1 MSQKSNQQPT
11 ESKKMKTNY
20 LGLQKVAPALT
31 LFVLSAIIVEL
42 LFGTTHLT
50 IITALIPEIGFYGG
64 AALVI
69 RYAVRRLHRSWFS
82 ILLLGVAFAVF
93 EEFLI
98 VQTSVSPTLFVGMPE
113 IYSRIFGVNWIYF
126 LWAAGYEGVW
136 GIVLPIYLTEI
147 IFSTRREDPWLS
159 KRGLV
164 ATVVVFALASLVSWG
179 IWTQEVAP
187 QALGYIYSP
196 PLSLII
202 FALIV
207 ITGLIIVALVPRP
220 PLHLAYRAT
229 RMRLKPWSLGALVF
243 VLSLLWFVLVAFAFN
258 TFPTIPVAIAIVPGL
273 ILAGAVLFLVLTQS
287 KSSGWD
293 DEKRLAIIIGGLFA
307 SMIAGFW
314 ASGIVLAID
323 FVGKII
329 FNIITV
335 ALLVYLA
342 WSLHKHS
349 QE

>member
-1 MSQKSNQQPT
+1 
-11 ESKKMKTNY
+11 MKTNY
-20 LGLQKVAPALT
+20 LGLKKAAPALT
-31 LFVLSAIIVEL
+31 LLVLSAVIVEL

-50 IITALIPEIGFYGG
+50 IIIALIPEIGFYGG
-64 AALVI
+64 AALLI

-82 ILLLGVAFAVF
+82 TLLLGIAFAVF
-93 EEFLI
+93 EEFII
-98 VQTSVSPTLFVGMPE
+98 VQTSISPTLFVGMPE
-113 IYSRIFGVNWIYF
+113 IYSRIFGVNWVYF

-147 IFSTRREDPWLS
+147 VFPLRREGLWLS

-164 ATVVVFALASLVSWG
+164 ITVVIFALGSLISWA

-187 QALGYIYSP
+187 QALGYTYSP
-196 PLSLII
+196 SLALII

-207 ITGLIIVALVPRP
+207 IAGLVFVAFGPQPSV
-220 PLHLAYRAT
+220 HLAYRMT
-229 RMRLKPWSLGALVF
+229 RMRLKPWSLGSLVF

-258 TFPTIPVAIAIVPGL
+258 TFPTVPVVIAVALGL
-273 ILAGAVLFLVLTQS
+273 ALAGAVLFLILKLS
-287 KSSGWD
+287 KNSGWD

-307 SMIAGFW
+307 SMVAGFW

-329 FNIITV
+329 FNVIAIV
-335 ALLVYLA
+335 FLVSLA
-342 WSLHKHS
+342 RSLHKRR